1 MFQLV
6 SLSCCHAHP
15 RKVQLLCYSPFRWL
29 KSIKPPSFRRELY
42 HPFSKTM
49 FSGPLIILVLFAEH
63 FPISLVLRS
72 PVLDTTLL
80 IFLAMAQQRMNH
92 LPQLAGNTS
101 PIRMLASFACK
112 HTLLACSQPAVDWN
126 SQVHFCKADLLSI
139 QPSIHTLLH
148 HRCRPLQLSLPGF
161 LRLHSVH
168 FPNLLKSI
176 FSWLLLQ
183 VCSQPWICWE
193 FTQFNCYFINKYVV
207 MISIS
212 IP

>member
-1 MFQLV
+1 MPKNGHFTTLLSNMLQFLITLTVYIFPFILLEFSMFQLV
-6 SLSCCHAHP
+6 SLSYCHAHP

-112 HTLLACSQPAVDWN
+112 HTLLACSQPAVD
-126 SQVHFCKADLLSI
+126 
-139 QPSIHTLLH
+139 
-148 HRCRPLQLSLPGF
+148 
-161 LRLHSVH
+161 
-168 FPNLLKSI
+168 
-176 FSWLLLQ
+176 
-183 VCSQPWICWE
+183 
-193 FTQFNCYFINKYVV
+193 
-207 MISIS
+207 
-212 IP
+212 